1 MKNILASLSNEQ
13 AAIILKQLW
22 DHGGDIRKS
31 ILAEA
36 EKILCSVDVDEIA
49 RDILFTLDLIDV
61 HKLWDR
67 PGYSHDEYTSPE
79 EMAYEMVEEELSPY
93 LNQIDTYHKLGMHN
107 EEKLYCMG
115 VLKGL
120 YFYKKE
126 AKSEFRNW
134 AVDIPVELFGS
145 LLERWRKRTRA
156 HQQKSEMDDFLRA
169 TCPDWAEQ
177 HCKSRK

>member
-67 PGYSHDEYTSPE
+67 SGYSHDEYTSPE
-79 EMAYEMVEEELSPY
+79 EMAYEMVE
-93 LNQIDTYHKLGMHN
+93 
-107 EEKLYCMG
+107 
-115 VLKGL
+115 
-120 YFYKKE
+120 
-126 AKSEFRNW
+126 
-134 AVDIPVELFGS
+134 
-145 LLERWRKRTRA
+145 
-156 HQQKSEMDDFLRA
+156 
-169 TCPDWAEQ
+169 
-177 HCKSRK
+177 

>member
-22 DHGGDIRKS
+22 DKGGDIRNS

-67 PGYSHDEYTSPE
+67 SGYSHDEYTSPE

-93 LNQIDTYHKLGMHN
+93 LNQIDTYHKLEMYN

-115 VLKGL
+115 VLGGL
-120 YFYKKE
+120 YLYQKE

-134 AVDIPVELFGS
+134 AVDIPVELFRS
-145 LLERWRKRTRA
+145 VLERWRKRTRGR
-156 HQQKSEMDDFLRA
+156 QQKSEMDDFLWA
-169 TCPDWAEQ
+169 TCPDWAKQ